1 MDLAKRLKK
10 KSVQMDKKRRKIK
23 ELIENENKLKGD
35 IVRKQEKYS

>member
-1 MDLAKRLKK
+1 
-10 KSVQMDKKRRKIK
+10 MDKKRRKIK